1 MRFKPSMIISVS
13 ALLIASALSAMVRAA
28 EPAAPATPATP
39 PAAAEQRPVF
49 TPGPCY
55 EDVQKLCKDVKPGG
69 GRIATCLKEHE
80 GELAPGCRELAQFAR
95 DRVAKFYDACETDV
109 QKFCKD
115 TEPGGGR
122 VVACLKSK
130 LAELSPTCKSEFQT
144 SRPVEAQPAPAAAQP
159 APAAKEGEKK

>member
-1 MRFKPSMIISVS
+1 MIISVS
-13 ALLIASALSAMVRAA
+13 ALLIASALSAMVGAA
-28 EPAAPATPATP
+28 EPAAPAAQPAT
-39 PAAAEQRPVF
+39 AEQRPVF

-80 GELAPGCRELAQFAR
+80 GELAPGCRDLHQFMK
-95 DRVAKFYDACETDV
+95 DRITKFYDACETDI

-130 LAELSPTCKSEFQT
+130 LAELSPTCKTEFQT
-144 SRPVEAQPAPAAAQP
+144 SRPAEAQPAPAAAQP